1 MADVS
6 ATGPGSEGRSAG
18 ARRNVWSRRIGE
30 ALEKDLFVLHAQPIV
45 DVASGD
51 TQRHELFLRMVDE
64 EREEGLIPA
73 GEFVL
78 AAEELGSIRQIDHWV
93 VGRAIGIA
101 ASGHPVAVNL
111 SVRSADDELL
121 ELIRRNAEET
131 GAASGDIVLELGE
144 EQLRAGLESGEGF
157 VRGVHELGCRIALDG
172 FVKGGR
178 GAVLL
183 KELPIDYVKL
193 GGRFVSGLSAD
204 GRRRRKARNAT
215 AKAHASGQRVV
226 AQGVEDLVTLQQL
239 QGLAIDEAQGY
250 ALGRPEPVESLL
262 NGRT

>member
-1 MADVS
+1 
-6 ATGPGSEGRSAG
+6 
-18 ARRNVWSRRIGE
+18 
-30 ALEKDLFVLHAQPIV
+30 
-45 DVASGD
+45 
-51 TQRHELFLRMVDE
+51 
-64 EREEGLIPA
+64 
-73 GEFVL
+73 
-78 AAEELGSIRQIDHWV
+78 
-93 VGRAIGIA
+93 
-101 ASGHPVAVNL
+101 VAVNL

-121 ELIRRNAEET
+121 ELIRRNTEET

-144 EQLRAGLESGEGF
+144 EQLRGGLESGEGF

-193 GGRFVSGLSAD
+193 GGRFVSGLAAD

-226 AQGVEDLVTLQQL
+226 AQGVEDLITHQQL
-239 QGLAIDEAQGY
+239 QDLAIDEAQGY
-250 ALGRPEPVESLL
+250 ALGRPEPVEALL
-262 NGRT
+262 NGQA